1 MTCKAECPNTDVCE
15 HGYCPPHR
23 LSYCKCKDVSTQPII
38 IDGETLVQYLSQL
51 QFNAAKWAYM
61 KIHGGITEEDAAAK
75 LFADRQMKAAKI
87 EALCQGVAKEA
98 RLDEAKNVILK
109 RLLGSGEP
117 KSAKIVWERVSE
129 LTGNKN
135 GLLASS
141 ETPTALSNEADNLS
155 ADKVQ
160 FDMRPYFPKDGG
172 VGPKLQGMH
181 QKHINITQG
190 NGLVPPDSDD
200 TVDSSNKPSSDPSE
214 VA

>member
-15 HGYCPPHR
+15 HGYCPPHQ
-23 LSYCKCKDVSTQPII
+23 LSYCKCKAVDTQPIM

-98 RLDEAKNVILK
+98 VQGKMIRIDPYIAPEFRELFEA
-109 RLLGSGEP
+109 
-117 KSAKIVWERVSE
+117 E
-129 LTGNKN
+129 LTG
-135 GLLASS
+135 
-141 ETPTALSNEADNLS
+141 
-155 ADKVQ
+155 
-160 FDMRPYFPKDGG
+160 
-172 VGPKLQGMH
+172 
-181 QKHINITQG
+181 
-190 NGLVPPDSDD
+190 
-200 TVDSSNKPSSDPSE
+200 SSDPSE